1 MTRTPKLETIETIK
15 QTIEKNSNCSIYQLW
30 KLLPKKTMYQTYKKA
45 ITHLENTNQIIITEK
60 KISILKNKETTLK
73 NKRNDILYS
82 LAKYKYELILKKQ
95 IKGKLIPKEKLII
108 EILLKYPEARL
119 IEAIPFIL
127 KDSNKFE
134 IYRLAKN
141 YNIQNQIGFLTEIT
155 IKIYNKKNLKDLK
168 KELNKGKDKNI
179 TYLTDIKDKK
189 YLEKH
194 TSNLMKKWN
203 LRGLYNLKD
212 FKKDDIYN

>member
-1 MTRTPKLETIETIK
+1 MSRTPKLETIETIK
-15 QTIEKNSNCSIYQLW
+15 QTIENNSNRTIYQLW

-45 ITHLENTNQIIITEK
+45 ILYLENTNQIIITEK
-60 KISILKNKETTLK
+60 KISILKNKETTLS
-73 NKRNDILYS
+73 NTRNDILYS
-82 LAKYKYELILKKQ
+82 LSKYSYELILKNK

-141 YNIQNQIGFLTEIT
+141 YNIPNQMGFLTEIT
-155 IKIYNKKNLKDLK
+155 IKIYKTKELKELQ
-168 KELNKGKDKNI
+168 KELNKQKTDTI
-179 TYLTDIKDKK
+179 IYLTEIKDKK
-189 YLEKH
+189 YLEKK
-194 TSNLMKKWN
+194 TSKLMKKWN
-203 LRGLYNLKD
+203 LRGLYNLED

>member
-1 MTRTPKLETIETIK
+1 MSRTPKLETIETIK
-15 QTIEKNSNCSIYQLW
+15 QTIEKNSNRTIYQLW

-45 ITHLENTNQIIITEK
+45 ILYLENTNQIIITEK
-60 KISILKNKETTLK
+60 KISILKNKETTLS
-73 NKRNDILYS
+73 NTRNDILYS
-82 LAKYKYELILKKQ
+82 LSKYSYELILKNK

-141 YNIQNQIGFLTEIT
+141 YNIPNQMGFLTEIT
-155 IKIYNKKNLKDLK
+155 IKIYKTKELKELQ
-168 KELNKGKDKNI
+168 KELNKQKTDTI
-179 TYLTDIKDKK
+179 IYLTEIKDKK
-189 YLEKH
+189 YLEKK
-194 TSNLMKKWN
+194 TSKLMKKWN
-203 LRGLYNLKD
+203 LRGLYNLED